1 MNESSAIQTG
11 ADQGFVTRSFGIIE
25 RSINEGRR
33 SADFVASTEVVDH
46 YGEVVEQT
54 WDFTAFD
61 GNPVALYA
69 HDSTD
74 FPIGLVTRREVVQG
88 PSGPQ
93 LECTIQFSTEDLNPK
108 AEQVWR
114 NVKARVLRAVSVGFR
129 PRSVRY
135 EKRNDRD
142 VYVLSNNLLLEISVT
157 PIGANYQAL
166 AKMKSAAKAAAF
178 ESATTG
184 DPARDAAFARAK
196 AEAEAANID
205 TTDAGQEPDMNV
217 KTILALLSLN
227 ETATEAEVVDKVKAL
242 EKRVADADARV
253 ESAVSRE
260 KAAAAQ
266 VSELLA
272 EAGVDNVE
280 KAKGAIAA
288 GKAAVAEL
296 ADAKAKNE
304 ALERTQLIADAKAA
318 KKLTPAQEEGLKGKS
333 IDFVKSFIE
342 LQHPNPTLAKTEEEQ
357 PQVNSSALTFEG
369 KSWNDLSPSEKHNL
383 FHTNKDLYVAMRD
396 AA

>member
-1 MNESSAIQTG
+1 MSELIR
-11 ADQGFVTRSFGIIE
+11 RSHGISVRAQDE
-25 RSINEGRR
+25 AARSI
-33 SADFVASTEVVDH
+33 DVIASSDAIDS
-46 YGEVVEQT
+46 YGEILVQD
-54 WDFTAFD
+54 WDLERYKK
-61 GNPVALYA
+61 NPVVLYG
-69 HDSTD
+69 HNSWGK
-74 FPIGLVTRREVVQG
+74 PIGYASEVRVQDG
-88 PSGPQ
+88 Q
-93 LECTIQFSTEDLNPK
+93 LLAKLHFVDARANPE
-108 AEQVWR
+108 AEQVWQGILQGS
-114 NVKARVLRAVSVGFR
+114 LRAVSVGFR
-129 PRSVRY
+129 SREASMRRIG
-135 EKRNDRD
+135 EHD
-142 VYVLSNNLLLEISVT
+142 VYVLSGNELLEISVV
-157 PIGANYQAL
+157 PIPANPEAVAL
-166 AKMKSAAKAAAF
+166 AKKSF
-178 ESATTG
+178 
-184 DPARDAAFARAK
+184 DIIRALVG
-196 AEAEAANID
+196 ASTQSD
-205 TTDAGQEPDMNV
+205 QEPEMNV

-227 ETATEAEVVDKVKAL
+227 DTATEAEVVDKVKAL

-260 KAAAAQ
+260 KAATAQ

-296 ADAKAKNE
+296 ADAKVKNE